1 MSACGQSRQGAMV
14 AEGEVN
20 GLRARVEASHGLVAR
35 SVLAAC
41 RGTAQIG
48 SPHETT

>member
-1 MSACGQSRQGAMV
+1 M

-20 GLRARVEASHGLVAR
+20 GLRARVEASHGLVTWG
-35 SVLAAC
+35 VLAAR

-48 SPHETT
+48 SPHEAT